1 METIRFPN
9 RLKKHR
15 DIQGYT
21 QKQIAFMLGFKNAAR
36 IGQWEKGLALPSI
49 INLLKLSVIYSA
61 FINDF
66 YIDLLQEYKPHIIQK
81 KETLSAE
88 TKP

>member
-15 DIQGYT
+15 DIHGYS
-21 QKQIAFMLGFKNAAR
+21 QKEIAFMLGFKNAAR

-66 YIDLLQEYKPHIIQK
+66 YFDLLQEYKPKVVSK
-81 KETLSAE
+81 KEALSLKE
-88 TKP
+88 GR